1 MKKVLI
7 LSLTLLMV
15 FSFVFAGS
23 VMAQDEVT
31 LTLWDIRTAADQ
43 ATPAVKD
50 AIERFEADN
59 PNVTIEHVPTQ
70 NDNYKTKLRTAMSAD
85 NAPDLFMTWGSAS
98 LERYVDAD
106 KVYSLESNMT
116 EDWENNFMLAA
127 LDLGRVDNEMYGVP
141 VTNVSPALVWYRT
154 DLFEEYDLE
163 VPETYDELL
172 NVVETFTENGITP
185 FALANSN
192 KWPGSMYF
200 MYLVDRIGGPEAL
213 QNAIS
218 REGAFNDEAFIE
230 AGRRIQ
236 ELVEMG
242 AFPDGVNGLDENAA
256 QSRTLLYTD
265 RAAMYL
271 MGSWAYSS
279 FKNEASDMVDQ
290 FSFFNFPEIESGAG
304 DPSNLVG
311 TPGDNYY
318 SVSTQAPNK
327 EAAVEFLKYLTD
339 SQMGEQLIEIGN
351 IPPFTGVGEKI
362 EDPIMKKIYDASQNA
377 NHIQLWY
384 DQTLPLELAQVHLN
398 TTQALFGMEM
408 TPEEAADQMEEAAQ
422 EYYSE

>member
-1 MKKVLI
+1 MKNVSI
-7 LSLTLLMV
+7 LSLALLMV
-15 FSFVFAGS
+15 FSLVFAGT

-50 AIERFEADN
+50 AIKRFEADN
-59 PNVTIEHVPTQ
+59 PNVNIEHVPTQ

-98 LERYVDAD
+98 LERYVDAG
-106 KVYSLESNMT
+106 KVYSLQPHMT
-116 EDWENNFMLAA
+116 EDWRNNFMPAA
-127 LDLGRVDNEMYGVP
+127 MDLGIVDSEVYGVP
-141 VTNVSPALVWYRT
+141 VTNVSPALVWYRE
-154 DLFEEYDLE
+154 DLFEKHGLE
-163 VPETYDELL
+163 VPATYEELV
-172 NVVETFTENGITP
+172 NVVNVFKENGITP
-185 FALANSN
+185 FALANKN

-200 MYLVDRIGGPEAL
+200 MYLVDRIGGPDAL
-213 QNAIS
+213 QKAIS
-218 REGAFNDEAFIE
+218 REGAFNDQPFIE

-236 ELVEMG
+236 ELVKMG
-242 AFPDGVNGLDENAA
+242 AFPRGVNGLDENAS

-271 MGSWAYSS
+271 MGSWAYSG
-279 FKNEASDMVDQ
+279 FKNEAPDMVDQ
-290 FSFFNFPEIESGAG
+290 FNFFNFPEIKSGEG

-318 SVSTQAPNK
+318 SVSTKAENK
-327 EAAVEFLKYLTD
+327 EAAVEFLHYLTD
-339 SQMGEQLIEIGN
+339 SKMGEELIAIGN
-351 IPPFTGVGEKI
+351 IPPFRGVGEKI
-362 EDPIMKKIYDASQNA
+362 EDPIMKKIYNTSQKA

-398 TTQALFGMEM
+398 TTQALFGLEM
-408 TPEEAADQMEEAAQ
+408 TPEEAANKMEAAAKK
-422 EYYSE
+422 YYGE

>member
-1 MKKVLI
+1 MKKFSI
-7 LSLTLLMV
+7 LSLALLMV
-15 FSFVFAGS
+15 FSLVFVGS

-98 LERYVDAD
+98 LERYVDAG
-106 KVYSLESNMT
+106 KVYSLKSHMT
-116 EDWENNFMLAA
+116 EDWKDNFMPAA
-127 LDLGRVDNEMYGVP
+127 MDLGRVDGEMYGVP

-154 DLFEEYDLE
+154 DLFEKYGLE
-163 VPETYDELL
+163 VPETYEELK
-172 NVVETFTENGITP
+172 NVVKTFTDNGITP
-185 FALANSN
+185 FALANKN

-213 QNAIS
+213 QKAIS
-218 REGAFNDEAFIE
+218 REGAFNDKAFIE

-236 ELVEMG
+236 ELVKMG
-242 AFPDGVNGLDENAA
+242 AFPEGVNGLDENAS

-271 MGSWAYSS
+271 MGSWAYSGI
-279 FKNEASDMVDQ
+279 KNEAPDMVDQ
-290 FSFFNFPEIESGAG
+290 FSFFNFPEIKSGKG

-318 SVSTQAPNK
+318 SVSTKAENK
-327 EAAVEFLKYLTD
+327 DAAVEFLHYLTD
-339 SQMGEQLIEIGN
+339 AKMGEKLIEIGN
-351 IPPFTGVGEKI
+351 IPPFRGVGEKI
-362 EDPIMKKIYDASQNA
+362 DEPIMKKIYNTSQKAS
-377 NHIQLWY
+377 HIQLWY

-408 TPEEAADQMEEAAQ
+408 TPEEAANQMEAAAK
-422 EYYSE
+422 EYYGE

>member
-1 MKKVLI
+1 MKKFSI
-7 LSLTLLMV
+7 LSLALLMV
-15 FSFVFAGS
+15 FSLVFVGS

-43 ATPAVKD
+43 ATPAVKA

-98 LERYVDAD
+98 LERYVDAG
-106 KVYSLESNMT
+106 KVYSLKSHMT
-116 EDWENNFMLAA
+116 EDWKDNFMPAA
-127 LDLGRVDNEMYGVP
+127 MDLGRVDGEMYGVP

-154 DLFEEYDLE
+154 DLFEKYGLE
-163 VPETYDELL
+163 VPETYEELK
-172 NVVETFTENGITP
+172 NVVKTFTDNGITP
-185 FALANSN
+185 FALANKN

-213 QNAIS
+213 QKAIS
-218 REGAFNDEAFIE
+218 REGAFNDKAFIE

-236 ELVEMG
+236 ELVKMG
-242 AFPDGVNGLDENAA
+242 AFPEGVNGLDENAS

-271 MGSWAYSS
+271 MGSWAYSGI
-279 FKNEASDMVDQ
+279 KNEAPDMVDQ
-290 FSFFNFPEIESGAG
+290 FSFFNFPEIKSGKG

-318 SVSTQAPNK
+318 SVSTKAENK
-327 EAAVEFLKYLTD
+327 DAAVKFLHYLTD
-339 SQMGEQLIEIGN
+339 AKMGEKLIEIGN
-351 IPPFTGVGEKI
+351 IPPFRGVGEKI
-362 EDPIMKKIYDASQNA
+362 DEPIMKKIYNTSQKAS
-377 NHIQLWY
+377 HIQLWY
-384 DQTLPLELAQVHLN
+384 DQTLPYLN

-408 TPEEAADQMEEAAQ
+408 TPEEAANQMEAAAK
-422 EYYSE
+422 EYYGE

>member
-1 MKKVLI
+1 MKKALI
-7 LSLTLLMV
+7 LSLTLFMV
-15 FSFVFAGS
+15 FSLGFAGA

-59 PNVTIEHVPTQ
+59 PNINIEHVPTQ

-85 NAPDLFMTWGSAS
+85 NAPDLFMTWGSAG
-98 LERYVDAD
+98 LERYVDGD
-106 KVYSLESNMT
+106 KVYSLQSHMT
-116 EDWENNFMLAA
+116 DDWKSQLMPAA
-127 LDLGRVDNEMYGVP
+127 MDLGIVDEEVYGVP
-141 VTNVSPALVWYRT
+141 VTNVAPALVWYRT
-154 DLFEEYDLE
+154 DLFEEYGLE
-163 VPETYDELL
+163 VPETYEDLK

-185 FALANSN
+185 FALAN
-192 KWPGSMYF
+192 KTMWTGSMYY

-213 QNAIS
+213 QTALS
-218 REGAFNDEAFIE
+218 REGSFTDEPFVE

-242 AFPDGVNGLDENAA
+242 AFPDGVNGLDEDSA

-271 MGSWAYSS
+271 MGSWAYSA
-279 FKNEASDMVDQ
+279 FKNEAPEMLDD
-290 FSFFNFPEIESGAG
+290 FSFFNFPGIESGKG

-318 SVSTQAPNK
+318 SVSKKAENK

-339 SQMGEQLIEIGN
+339 SKMGEELIAIGN
-351 IPPFTGVGEKI
+351 VPPFTGVGEKI
-362 EDPIMKKIYDASQNA
+362 EDPIMNKIYNSSQEA
-377 NHIQLWY
+377 NYIQLWY

-408 TPEEAADQMEEAAQ
+408 TPEEAAEEMEAAAQ
-422 EYYSE
+422 EYFEE

>member
-1 MKKVLI
+1 MKKVSI
-7 LSLTLLMV
+7 LSLALLMV
-15 FSFVFAGS
+15 FSLVFAGS

-50 AIERFEADN
+50 AIERFEIDN
-59 PNVTIEHVPTQ
+59 PNVNIEHVPTQ

-85 NAPDLFMTWGSAS
+85 NAPDIFMTWGSAS
-98 LERYVDAD
+98 LERYVNAD
-106 KVYSLESNMT
+106 KVTSLESYMT
-116 EDWENNFMLAA
+116 EDWKSNFMPAA
-127 LDLGRVDNEMYGVP
+127 LDLGRVDGEMYGVP

-154 DLFEEYDLE
+154 DLFEEYGLE
-163 VPETYDELL
+163 VPKTYEDLK
-172 NVVETFTENGITP
+172 NVAKTFIDNGVTP
-185 FALANSN
+185 FALANKD

-213 QNAIS
+213 KKAIS
-218 REGAFNDEAFIE
+218 REGAFNDQAFIE
-230 AGRRIQ
+230 AGRKIQ

-242 AFPDGVNGLDENAA
+242 AFPDGVNGLDENAS
-256 QSRTLLYTD
+256 QSRKLLYTD

-271 MGSWAYSS
+271 MGSWAYSGI
-279 FKNEASDMVDQ
+279 KNEAPDMVDQ
-290 FSFFNFPEIESGAG
+290 FSFFNFPAIESGKG
-304 DPSNLVG
+304 DASNLVG

-318 SVSTQAPNK
+318 SVSTKAENK
-327 EAAVEFLKYLTD
+327 EAAVKFLKYLTD
-339 SQMGEQLIEIGN
+339 AKMGEELIEIGN

-362 EDPIMKKIYDASQNA
+362 DDPIMKKIYNSSQEA

-408 TPEEAADQMEEAAQ
+408 TSEEAANQMEAAAQ
-422 EYYSE
+422 EYYGE

>member
-1 MKKVLI
+1 MKKFSI
-7 LSLTLLMV
+7 LSLALLMV
-15 FSFVFAGS
+15 FSLFSVT
-23 VMAQDEVT
+23 VMAQDEVN
-31 LTLWDIRTAADQ
+31 LTLWDIRTASDQ
-43 ATPAVKD
+43 VTPALQD

-59 PNVTIEHVPTQ
+59 PNVNIEHVPTQ

-106 KVYSLESNMT
+106 KVYSLESHMT
-116 EDWENNFMLAA
+116 EDWESNFMPAA
-127 LDLGRVDNEMYGVP
+127 MDLGRVNGELYGVP

-154 DLFEEYDLE
+154 DLFEEYGLE
-163 VPETYDELL
+163 VPETYEELK
-172 NVVETFTENGITP
+172 NVVKTFKENGITP
-185 FALANSN
+185 FALANKN
-192 KWPGSMYF
+192 KWTGSMYF

-213 QNAIS
+213 QQAIS
-218 REGAFNDEAFIE
+218 RKGAFNDKPFIE

-242 AFPDGVNGLDENAA
+242 AFPDGVNGLDEDAG

-279 FKNEASDMVDQ
+279 FKNEAPDMLDQ
-290 FSFFNFPEIESGAG
+290 FSFFNFPAVESGKG

-318 SVSTQAPNK
+318 SVSTKAANK

-339 SQMGEQLIEIGN
+339 SKMGEELINIGN
-351 IPPFTGVGEKI
+351 IPPFTGVAEKI
-362 EDPIMKKIYDASQNA
+362 DDPIMKKIYNSSQEA

-398 TTQALFGMEM
+398 TTQALFGMEI
-408 TPEEAADQMEEAAQ
+408 TPEEAANQMEEAAQ
-422 EYYSE
+422 EYYGE

>member
-1 MKKVLI
+1 MKKFSI
-7 LSLTLLMV
+7 LSLALLMV
-15 FSFVFAGS
+15 FSLVFVGS

-43 ATPAVKD
+43 ATPAVKA

-98 LERYVDAD
+98 LERYVDAG
-106 KVYSLESNMT
+106 KVYSLKSHMT
-116 EDWENNFMLAA
+116 EDWKDNFMPAA
-127 LDLGRVDNEMYGVP
+127 MDLGRVDGEMYGVP

-154 DLFEEYDLE
+154 DLFEKYGLE
-163 VPETYDELL
+163 VPETYEELK
-172 NVVETFTENGITP
+172 NVVKTFTDNGITP
-185 FALANSN
+185 FALANKN

-213 QNAIS
+213 QKAIS
-218 REGAFNDEAFIE
+218 REGAFNDKAFIE

-236 ELVEMG
+236 ELVKMG
-242 AFPDGVNGLDENAA
+242 AFPEGVNGLDENAS

-271 MGSWAYSS
+271 MGSWAYSGI
-279 FKNEASDMVDQ
+279 KNEAPDMVDQ
-290 FSFFNFPEIESGAG
+290 FSFFNFPEIKSGKG

-318 SVSTQAPNK
+318 SVSTKAENK
-327 EAAVEFLKYLTD
+327 DAAVKFLHYLTD
-339 SQMGEQLIEIGN
+339 AKMGEKLIEIGN
-351 IPPFTGVGEKI
+351 IPPFRGVGEKI
-362 EDPIMKKIYDASQNA
+362 DEPIMKKIYNTSQKAS
-377 NHIQLWY
+377 HIQLWY

-408 TPEEAADQMEEAAQ
+408 TPEEAANQMEAAAK
-422 EYYSE
+422 EYYGE

>member
-1 MKKVLI
+1 MKKFSI
-7 LSLTLLMV
+7 LSLALLMV
-15 FSFVFAGS
+15 FSLAFAGT

-59 PNVTIEHVPTQ
+59 PNVNIKHVPTQ

-85 NAPDLFMTWGSAS
+85 NAPDIFMTWGSAS

-106 KVYSLESNMT
+106 KVYSLKSHMT
-116 EDWENNFMLAA
+116 EDWKSNFMPAA
-127 LDLGRVDNEMYGVP
+127 MDLGMVNSEVYGVP

-154 DLFEEYDLE
+154 DLFEKYDIE
-163 VPETYDELL
+163 VPETYAELK
-172 NVVETFTENGITP
+172 NVVKTFTDNGITP
-185 FALANSN
+185 FALANKN

-213 QNAIS
+213 QQAIS
-218 REGAFNDEAFIE
+218 REGAFNDKPFIE

-236 ELVEMG
+236 ELVKMG
-242 AFPDGVNGLDENAA
+242 AFPEGVNGLDENAS

-271 MGSWAYSS
+271 MGSWAYSGI
-279 FKNEASDMVDQ
+279 KNEAPDMVDQ
-290 FSFFNFPEIESGAG
+290 FSFFNFPEIKSGKG

-318 SVSTQAPNK
+318 SVSTKAKNK
-327 EAAVEFLKYLTD
+327 DAAVEFLHYLTD
-339 SQMGEQLIEIGN
+339 SKMGEKLIEIGN
-351 IPPFTGVGEKI
+351 IPPFRGVGGKI
-362 EDPIMKKIYDASQNA
+362 DDPIMKKIYNASQKA

-408 TPEEAADQMEEAAQ
+408 TPEEAANKMEAAAK
-422 EYYSE
+422 EYYGE

>member
-1 MKKVLI
+1 MKKVSIISLALLI
-7 LSLTLLMV
+7 V
-15 FSFVFAGS
+15 FSLLSVT

-59 PNVTIEHVPTQ
+59 PSINIEHVPTQ

-85 NAPDLFMTWGSAS
+85 NAPDLFMSWGSAS
-98 LERYVDAD
+98 LERYVNAD
-106 KVYSLESNMT
+106 KVSSLERYMDD
-116 EDWENNFMLAA
+116 DWRSNFMPAA
-127 LDLGRVDNEMYGVP
+127 MDLGIVNGEVYGVP

-154 DLFEEYDLE
+154 DLFEEYGLE
-163 VPETYDELL
+163 VPETYADLK
-172 NVVETFTENGITP
+172 NAAQTFIDNGITP
-185 FALANSN
+185 FALANKD

-200 MYLVDRIGGPEAL
+200 MYLVDRIGGSEAL
-213 QNAIS
+213 QKAIS
-218 REGAFNDEAFIE
+218 REGAFNDHAFIE

-271 MGSWAYSS
+271 MGSWAYSGI
-279 FKNEASDMVDQ
+279 KNEAPDMVEQ
-290 FSFFNFPEIESGAG
+290 FSFFNFPAVESGKG

-318 SVSTQAPNK
+318 SVSTKAENK

-339 SQMGEQLIEIGN
+339 AQMGEELIEIGN
-351 IPPFTGVGEKI
+351 IPPFTGVGGKI
-362 EDPIMKKIYDASQNA
+362 DDPIMKKIYNSSQEA
-377 NHIQLWY
+377 EHIQLWY

-398 TTQALFGMEM
+398 TTQALFGLEI
-408 TPEEAADQMEEAAQ
+408 TPEEAANQMEEAAQ